1 MSTRSEIIQMVM
13 KKMDELT
20 PYNEGLVLTPLG
32 SQKPIENTI
41 DSILDECARDILL
54 SHPLSKLPL
63 TSIIPTPAGQTDGS
77 GFIALPTDYLRLVS
91 LQIAGFKKDIVHLI
105 TPEDPLYKL
114 QANEF
119 VRGTK
124 NKPVGFLA
132 QKVIGGTA
140 RQCIHYFSLNPGD
153 THTTQQFVYVA
164 LIPAENLNAYLLDGL
179 GWLAASKALVALGHV
194 PEGAKAMELFS
205 QFNSR
210 R

>member
-1 MSTRSEIIQMVM
+1 MVM

-20 PYNEGLVLTPLG
+20 PYSEGLVLTSSA
-32 SQKPIENTI
+32 SQKPIEGTI

-63 TSIIPTPAGQTDGS
+63 TSIIPTPIGQTDGS
-77 GFIALPTDYLRLVS
+77 GLIQLPSDYLRLVS
-91 LQIAGFKKDIVHLI
+91 LQINGFKRDIVNLI

-114 QANEF
+114 QSNPF
-119 VRGTK
+119 VRGSK
-124 NKPVGFLA
+124 SKPIAFLA
-132 QKVIGGTA
+132 QKVVGGTP
-140 RQCIHYFSLNPGD
+140 RQVIHYFSLNIGD
-153 THTTQQFVYVA
+153 THATEQFVYVA
-164 LIPAENLNAYLLDGL
+164 LIPAENLNSYLLDGL
-179 GWLAASKALVALGHV
+179 GWLAASKALVALGSI

>member
-1 MSTRSEIIQMVM
+1 MVM

-20 PYNEGLVLTPLG
+20 PYSEGFVLTTTA
-32 SQKPIENTI
+32 SQKPIEGTI

-77 GFIALPTDYLRLVS
+77 GFISLPSDYLRLVS
-91 LQIAGFKKDIVHLI
+91 LQIKGFKRDIVNLI
-105 TPEDPLYKL
+105 TPDDPLYKL
-114 QANEF
+114 QTNEF
-119 VRGTK
+119 VRGSK
-124 NKPVGFLA
+124 NKPVAFLA

-140 RQCIHYFSLNPGD
+140 RQVIHYFSLNAGD
-153 THTTQQFVYVA
+153 THITEQFVYVA
-164 LIPAENLNAYLLDGL
+164 LISAENFNSYLLDGL
-179 GWLAASKALVALGHV
+179 GWLAASKTLVALGHV

-205 QFNSR
+205 QFNGR